1 MLDIFC
7 INICNFKYVLV
18 FFKIFLYI
26 FFEKIKVLMLVKL
39 MKLNSFLFKLLI
51 YSLIESFFKFLLLL
65 SWFKSLERSL

>member
-7 INICNFKYVLV
+7 INTCNFKYVSV
-18 FFKIFLYI
+18 FFKIFSYI

-65 SWFKSLERSL
+65 S